1 METFSDSRP
10 EHPAA
15 AQPMFSFLSPAYRTE
30 KTLSRTIDSV
40 RAQTRSDWE
49 LVVVDNGNSDA
60 IAAVVGPYLSDPRI
74 RLIRQENKGPIG
86 GTMAASA
93 AAYGRYLV
101 VLNSDDS
108 VTPDFCVRT
117 GQILDAHPD
126 IAAVTCDAHLLTD
139 PGGSRLSRSYLETA
153 GARDRLDRIDGSRPL
168 RLADV
173 IDGPCPYYSGPIR
186 RDVWDAMGGLATDTP
201 IVGDLDFWLRTI
213 SAGYDVRM
221 ISDRLGVYRIDAGSV
236 SRPVDPMRSEVFEEQ
251 RERALSRA
259 ALRSGDPA
267 DIAALER
274 VLRRLR
280 YQQAIR
286 RARVAIQKGSVEEA
300 RRQCRGAF
308 AQRTTLRAGAILVI
322 LRVAPSAL
330 VRIHPVKQRVQKRL
344 QRRVWQLRRISLRRS
359 PAGLT

>member
-1 METFSDSRP
+1 MGTSGDSRP
-10 EHPAA
+10 ECAA
-15 AQPMFSFLSPAYRTE
+15 AARPMFSFLSTAYRTE

-49 LVVVDNGNSDA
+49 LVVVDNGNSDE

-74 RLIRQENKGPIG
+74 RLIRQENSGHTG
-86 GTMAASA
+86 GIMAASA
-93 AAYGRYLV
+93 VAHGRYLV

-108 VTPDFCVRT
+108 VTPDFCART
-117 GQILDAHPD
+117 GQILDADPA
-126 IAAVTCDAHLLTD
+126 IAAVTCDAHLFTD
-139 PGGSRLSRSYLETA
+139 PGGSRLSRSYLESA
-153 GARDRLDRIDGSRPL
+153 GARDRRGRVDGRRPL
-168 RLADV
+168 RLAEV
-173 IDGPCPYYSGPIR
+173 IDGPCPYYSAPIR
-186 RDVWDAMGGLATDTP
+186 RDAWDAMGGMTADTP
-201 IVGDLDFWLRTI
+201 IVNDLDFWLRTI

-221 ISDRLGVYRIDAGSV
+221 ISDRLGMFRIEADSL

-251 RERALSRA
+251 RECALSRA

-300 RRQCRGAF
+300 RRQCQGAF
-308 AQRTTLRAGAILVI
+308 AQRRTLRVSAILAM

-330 VRIHPVKQRVQKRL
+330 VRIHPVKQRVQRRL
-344 QRRVWQLRRISLRRS
+344 QRGARQLRRISLRRS
-359 PAGLT
+359 PAGPT